1 MVFRRES
8 VSHTITN
15 IAFES
20 IQSEIFPFFSWL
32 AIGMLSNLYII
43 KQRKEFTEKQKIN
56 AALHYYKLA
65 VVVTLS
71 QSIYKIQ

>member
-1 MVFRRES
+1 
-8 VSHTITN
+8 
-15 IAFES
+15 
-20 IQSEIFPFFSWL
+20 
-32 AIGMLSNLYII
+32 MLSNLYII